1 MESIYKTALSKSNLF
16 IKKNIT
22 NIGEVMD
29 NLLKDDSLTWDERSK
44 IGLEKDSDEQCQ
56 ILLEILIRRGGNNYN
71 NFLDALSLSGNNHI
85 VEEIEKAAKK
95 IANSDRKFLSTENLF
110 EEKKKGMDDAKLR
123 VIELEE
129 KLNNKKEKLS
139 TVHDQQIRAL
149 EDLKKLKEKA
159 NNQGGEIR
167 ILEMKNQDM
176 EREISRLKQTID
188 YLQKQITL
196 KDGALKRVM
205 EEKRKLETEHT
216 RAIQNL
222 ERKQD
227 QTQKTCEKL
236 SENVVALTK
245 AVVSLQTE
253 IKTHHPKEQPRQYQL
268 DISNETPR
276 TQQPK
281 RDKQNLVN
289 KSLRSL
295 PHKISTC
302 NFGEAAAWK
311 QKKSN
316 R

>member
-1 MESIYKTALSKSNLF
+1 MDSNYKTALSKCNLF

-56 ILLEILIRRGGNNYN
+56 ILLEILIRRG
-71 NFLDALSLSGNNHI
+71 NNHI
-85 VEEIEKAAKK
+85 VDEIEMAAKK
-95 IANSDRKFLSTENLF
+95 IANSGRKFPSAENLF
-110 EEKKKGMDDAKLR
+110 EDRKKCMDDAKLR

-149 EDLKKLKEKA
+149 EDLKKLKDKA

-196 KDGALKRVM
+196 KDAALKRVAD
-205 EEKRKLETEHT
+205 EKRKLEAEHT

-245 AVVSLQTE
+245 AVVSLHAE
-253 IKTHHPKEQPRQYQL
+253 IKTNQPKEQPRQYQL
-268 DISNETPR
+268 DITNETPR
-276 TQQPK
+276 IQQPR

-289 KSLRSL
+289 KSLRTL
-295 PHKISTC
+295 PHKVSTC
-302 NFGEAAAWK
+302 NFGEGAWK
-311 QKKSN
+311 NKKSN